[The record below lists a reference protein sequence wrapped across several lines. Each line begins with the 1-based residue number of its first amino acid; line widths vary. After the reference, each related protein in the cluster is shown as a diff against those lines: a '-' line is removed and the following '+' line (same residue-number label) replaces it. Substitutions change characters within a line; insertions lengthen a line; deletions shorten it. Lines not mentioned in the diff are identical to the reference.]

1 MKTSIVLE
9 TGEGEEVRGVPSEGE
24 RPERGTGEVEPGR
37 AHKES
42 GKTGGGRRGYTCQQV
57 HLCLTPPPLTPCSPH
72 VSLMPVSNPICIPS
86 ASDLPPSG
94 PGNACLSCWSPSA
107 CDPPAPPLSL
117 GLTLDLP
124 YEQALLVPLHAPW
137 VPQHQPPLS
146 QPRFSPRT
154 QPLGSLS
161 QSGLCQFLVK
171 SPAWP
176 VLSLLLPRLGPC
188 ALNPLGHNPLE
199 STLYRPSRL
208 QPYSQPSQPRWP
220 WWSQKL

>member
-24 RPERGTGEVEPGR
+24 RPERATGEVEPGR
-37 AHKES
+37 AHRES

-124 YEQALLVPLHAPW
+124 YEQALSVPLHAPW

-146 QPRFSPRT
+146 QPGFPRE
-154 QPLGSLS
+154 PSSLA
-161 QSGLCQFLVK
+161 LCPRVAFANSWL
-171 SPAWP
+171 SHAWP
-176 VLSLLLPRLGPC
+176 VLSLLLLRLGPC
-188 ALNPLGHNPLE
+188 ALNPLGHNSLE
-199 STLYRPSRL
+199 STLHRPSRL
-208 QPYSQPSQPRWP
+208 QPYSQPSQPRRP